1 VALPFIKT
9 GKLKALGVS
18 TIKRTAV
25 MPDVPTLNEAGVAGF
40 EVNVWHG
47 ILAPKGLPSNITNR
61 LNTEINLAMNSKDAQ
76 ELLEKDGVYPM
87 GGSPEQFQSLLK
99 REIISWK
106 DVVKKANIQI
116 NQ

>member
-1 VALPFIKT
+1 
-9 GKLKALGVS
+9 
-18 TIKRTAV
+18 
-25 MPDVPTLNEAGVAGF
+25 
-40 EVNVWHG
+40 
-47 ILAPKGLPSNITNR
+47 
-61 LNTEINLAMNSKDAQ
+61 MNSKEAQ

-87 GGSPEQFQSLLK
+87 SGSPEQFQSLLR